1 MPQAACVVALLTLGL
16 MQASHAPA
24 RAIGPDGAPA
34 AQSLDAR
41 TLLQQVARFTDQ
53 DFKALEAGRP
63 VVKVL
68 DSDRREI
75 AVAGAVRIDAPR
87 DGLIGRFRDVEA
99 LKKSNVVLDLGRLS
113 ATPRADGLRALP
125 IDEYDLDLRDCRPGD
140 CRVRLS
146 ANDID
151 RFHREIDWRAGD
163 WKARSAAIWRDVL
176 AGYVSGYA
184 TDRSLPVYANKQD
197 PLGVRDEMAL
207 LLRQSP
213 FLSTYAPALQA
224 YLSDARTRPAGV
236 DDVIY
241 WSKEDFD
248 IRSVIRV
255 SHQIVFAP
263 SPRTPQA
270 PLVVATNQIYAA
282 HYLDAALGLT
292 LALDAPGVPPASG
305 FYMVMVN
312 RARTRSLSGFLRGIV
327 RSKVHG
333 KSRDMLHRVLST
345 TKTAL
350 ERPEGGRDIF
360 LQ

>member
-1 MPQAACVVALLTLGL
+1 MRHRPSLYVLGATWFAVWFGL
-16 MQASHAPA
+16 AG
-24 RAIGPDGAPA
+24 RDGAPA

-41 TLLQQVARFTDQ
+41 TLLQQVAGFTDR
-53 DFKALEAGRP
+53 DFKALEAGQP

-68 DSDRREI
+68 DSDQREI

-87 DGLIGRFRDVEA
+87 DGLIGHFRDVEA

-113 ATPRADGLRALP
+113 ATPRADDLRALP
-125 IDEYDLDLRDCRPGD
+125 FDEYDLDLRDCRPGE

-146 ANDID
+146 ANDIG
-151 RFHREIDWRAGD
+151 RFHREVDWKAGD
-163 WKARSAAIWRDVL
+163 WKTRSAAVWRDML
-176 AGYVSGYA
+176 AGYVSAYA

-224 YLSDARTRPAGV
+224 YLSDARARPAGA

-241 WSKEDFD
+241 WSKEDFG

-255 SHQIVFAP
+255 SHQIIVP
-263 SPRTPQA
+263 PPPQGMPQA
-270 PLVVATNQIYAA
+270 PLIVATNQIYAA
-282 HYLDAALGLT
+282 HYLDAWLGLS
-292 LALDAPGVPPASG
+292 LALDAPGVRPASG
-305 FYMVMVN
+305 FYMVTVN
-312 RARTRSLSGFLRGIV
+312 RARTRSLSGFLRSMV
-327 RSKVHG
+327 RSTVQG

-345 TKTAL
+345 TKMAL
-350 ERPEGGRDIF
+350 EHPEARRISGRRT
-360 LQ
+360 